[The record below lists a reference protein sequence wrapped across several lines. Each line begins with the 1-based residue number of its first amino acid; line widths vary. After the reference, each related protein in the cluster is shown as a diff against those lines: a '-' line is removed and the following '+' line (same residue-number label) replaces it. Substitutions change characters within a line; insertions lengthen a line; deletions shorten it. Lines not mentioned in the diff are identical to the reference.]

1 MVVVVR
7 DKVVVMAVSP
17 GEYIQDTEE
26 YINIELDSSRN
37 RLIRLEII
45 LTAGTFALAIF
56 TLVGGDLAS
65 YLPPLTCLVH
75 HTCPSSHHTWPPS
88 LTSPHLFG
96 ASVVFPSPRFGLDAF
111 E

>member
-1 MVVVVR
+1 MKAVVR
-7 DKVVVMAVSP
+7 QRNSLRQVAVVFS
-17 GEYIQDTEE
+17 GEYIEDTEE

-65 YLPPLTCLVH
+65 YSP
-75 HTCPSSHHTWPPS
+75 PSSYIT
-88 LTSPHLFG
+88 TFVMMHLDC
-96 ASVVFPSPRFGLDAF
+96 VLCFGLVCDF
-111 E
+111 MPSIKCFFCT